1 MFYSKGYSLER
12 MSEFLTTT
20 SQGVYGIPLGVSA
33 SYIILFS
40 IYGIATKIAPI
51 ALALIMFG
59 LGLGLTVNDF
69 LRVVKIPRDF
79 LVGFLCQVILL
90 PIIAFILIKI
100 IPMPLEIALGV
111 MVIAAAP
118 GGVTSNVLTKFANGD
133 VALSVSLT
141 AIVSILSIL
150 TVPFIIFTSADLL
163 GVSEINREI
172 SMTSMSLKM
181 FFVVTVPVIFGM
193 VVRSLMT
200 DFITRKTL
208 IVQRISV
215 ILFMIVFISIWVE
228 EWDRIISFITRA
240 GLVAFILNI
249 VMIFTGYYVAKYF
262 TSGVAQRKCISL
274 ECGLQNGTLAV
285 FVATQ
290 LFDNIV
296 FMVPTAAY
304 ALIMFVTSI
313 FFVLIVRK
321 IN

>member
-1 MFYSKGYSLER
+1 ME
-12 MSEFLTTT
+12 
-20 SQGVYGIPLGVSA
+20 
-33 SYIILFS
+33 
-40 IYGIATKIAPI
+40 IATKIAPI

-100 IPMPLEIALGV
+100 IPMPIEIALGF
-111 MVIAAAP
+111 MIIAAAP
-118 GGVTSNVLTKFANGD
+118 GGVTSNILTKFANGD

-150 TVPFIIFTSADLL
+150 TVPLIIFTSADLL

-172 SMTSMSLKM
+172 SMASMSIKM
-181 FFVVTVPVIFGM
+181 FFVVTIPVIFGM
-193 VVRSLMT
+193 IIRSVMT
-200 DFITRKTL
+200 DFIVSKTL
-208 IVQRISV
+208 LIQRISV

-228 EWDRIISFITRA
+228 EWDRILSFISRA
-240 GLVAFILNI
+240 GLVSFILNI
-249 VMIFTGYYVAKYF
+249 VMNFTGYYVAKYL

-290 LFDNIV
+290 LFDDIV

>member
-1 MFYSKGYSLER
+1 ME
-12 MSEFLTTT
+12 
-20 SQGVYGIPLGVSA
+20 
-33 SYIILFS
+33 
-40 IYGIATKIAPI
+40 IATKIAPL
-51 ALALIMFG
+51 ALAIIMFG
-59 LGLGLTVNDF
+59 LGLGLTLNDF
-69 LRVVKIPRDF
+69 LRVIKIPRDF
-79 LVGFLCQVILL
+79 IVGFICQVILL
-90 PIIAFILIKI
+90 PIIAFLLIKI

-111 MVIAAAP
+111 MIIAAAP

-150 TVPFIIFTSADLL
+150 TVPLIIFTSADLL
-163 GVSEINREI
+163 GVSEIKREI
-172 SMTSMSLKM
+172 SMTSISLKM

-193 VVRSLMT
+193 IVRRLMT
-200 DFITRKTL
+200 DFIVSKTL
-208 IVQRISV
+208 ITQRISV

-228 EWDRIISFITRA
+228 EWDKIISFITRA
-240 GLVAFILNI
+240 GLVALILNI
-249 VMIFTGYYVAKYF
+249 VMIFIGYYTAKYF
-262 TSGVAQRKCISL
+262 TSGVEQRKCISL

-290 LFDNIV
+290 LFDDII

-313 FFVLIVRK
+313 IFVLIVRK